1 MGNTGPTSLEL
12 LSLTGTQVQDLRPLV
27 GLTML
32 EILMLDA
39 TFLAAKAVGDF
50 DFGFG
55 NAHSAFVVDRRASGE
70 R

>member
-39 TFLAAKAVGDF
+39 TFWRRRRSVISILD
-50 DFGFG
+50 
-55 NAHSAFVVDRRASGE
+55 SAMAIVRS
-70 R
+70 